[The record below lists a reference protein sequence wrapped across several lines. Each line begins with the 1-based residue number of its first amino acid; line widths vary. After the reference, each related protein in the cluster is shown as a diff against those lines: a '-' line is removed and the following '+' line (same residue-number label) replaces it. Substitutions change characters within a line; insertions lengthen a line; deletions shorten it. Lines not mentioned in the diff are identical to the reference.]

1 MGGFEIRSETNG
13 EINNMATSNQDR
25 LRIFENV
32 LARTSGGRDTLNEF
46 AKAMSGINGL
56 QTFQE
61 LNPPMASNEPVSAP
75 MSGQPM
81 QGVNPM
87 SNMP

>member
-1 MGGFEIRSETNG
+1 
-13 EINNMATSNQDR
+13 MALSNTER
-25 LRIFENV
+25 LKIFENV

-46 AKAMSGINGL
+46 AKAMSSLNGM

-61 LNPPMASNEPVSAP
+61 LNPPMTSNEAVSAP
-75 MSGQPM
+75 ISSQPM

>member
-1 MGGFEIRSETNG
+1 
-13 EINNMATSNQDR
+13 MASAKER
-25 LRIFENV
+25 LTIFENV
-32 LARTSGGRDTLNEF
+32 IARVGMDGDVLGEYS
-46 AKAMSGINGL
+46 KAMSSLNGL

-61 LNPPMASNEPVSAP
+61 LNPPMTSNEPVSAP
-75 MSGQPM
+75 ISGQPM